1 MISINDG
8 IHILDTDNE
17 AEIPLEKLSSG
28 EKETLVLF
36 YQLIFEVS
44 EDSIL
49 LIDEPEI
56 SLHIAWQRKFA
67 EDIMAIIK
75 GKKINVIIAT
85 HSVQIINGNRR
96 IQRDLGEQ
104 YKNGLN
110 KG

>member
-1 MISINDG
+1 MELLSVM
-8 IHILDTDNE
+8 
-17 AEIPLEKLSSG
+17 EIIILSSG

-44 EDSIL
+44 EDSLI

-67 EDIMAIIK
+67 EDIQMIIQQ
-75 GKKINVIIAT
+75 KKIKVVIAT
-85 HSVQIINGNRR
+85 HSVQIVNGNKK
-96 IQRDLGEQ
+96 IQRDLGKQ
-104 YKNGLN
+104 CKDGLN